1 MGRQER
7 RRKLKEAIDAVY
19 RRGLDLTA
27 PAIDQHRAVVGITR
41 MLIEILGGR
50 NPLRA
55 SNAARRAHEF
65 FETSLNGATGKPAIA
80 CRKGCG
86 FCCHVTI
93 TATAPEIFL
102 IANFLRDQ
110 YRDDLEALLYRVQAA
125 DHKTRGLSAPERPL
139 RKIPCVMLKDNACS
153 IYAVRPGACRGLVSP
168 SATVC
173 ERGYNGENV
182 AIDIPTVW
190 TSIRHAHK
198 QALWAALSASG
209 LRAPCYEFHHALRI
223 ALENPDAETRWLH
236 GEDVFAAVAREV
248 IEDAATNAH
257 NQRLIDTLIAAASEK
272 ELP

>member
-7 RRKLKEAIDAVY
+7 RRKLKEATDSVC

-27 PAIDQHRAVVGITR
+27 PPIDQHRAVVAITR
-41 MLIEILGGR
+41 MLIEILSGR

-55 SNAARRAHEF
+55 SNAARRAYEF
-65 FETSLNGATGKPAIA
+65 FETSLNGATDKPAIA

-102 IANFLRDQ
+102 IANSLRDQ
-110 YRDDLEALLYRVQAA
+110 YKDDLEALLYRVQAS
-125 DHKTRGLSAPERPL
+125 DHKTRALSAPVRPL
-139 RKIPCVMLKDNACS
+139 RKIPCVMLIDNACS

-168 SATVC
+168 SAALC

-182 AIDIPTVW
+182 DIAIPPLW
-190 TSIRHAHK
+190 TNIRHAHK
-198 QALWAALSASG
+198 QALWAALTASG
-209 LRAPCYEFHHALRI
+209 LRTQCYEFHHGLRM

-248 IEDAATNAH
+248 IDDPETNAH
-257 NQRLIDTLIAAASEK
+257 NQRIIDALVAAASDRA
-272 ELP
+272 LA